1 MYSYYEW
8 EFYDVETQKKENDE
22 FIKVENFQNINEANL
37 YIKRTLDYNC
47 LDYDEKLVLYKRIY
61 NIERDLIDEEIIK
74 EVDYEN

>member
-1 MYSYYEW
+1 MYSDFDW